1 MILLLSTFVTNH
13 RRSFPYE
20 KSKICDYQR
29 IDIFKY
35 MLNSYKKLP
44 FTEVYLFIKLDNEFL
59 QQGQYFYDNDLTEY
73 LYNNFSYLS
82 KDKIHIVLDRYTNQT
97 DWIPI
102 IQTIIDKHG
111 PNESVWFTQ
120 NDDHVFIDYNTDV
133 LLEGLKLLEYD
144 TNRHKSIYFSHWPEI
159 LRLSGKQE
167 IPVLCG
173 NYIKFNLSLLDSIQ
187 IFNMQL
193 LYDVFVEYKWK
204 SDHILIDSILNE
216 LCNQPAIDNPL
227 SQIIYVPLRELC
239 RHFDGYGHVRME
251 QNSCPRLELPNNTFN
266 YSKEV
271 LIKKMTPYI
280 ISPWVENNN
289 FTIPQE
295 WIDINLNLH
304 NIPEHTL

>member
-1 MILLLSTFVTNH
+1 
-13 RRSFPYE
+13 
-20 KSKICDYQR
+20 
-29 IDIFKY
+29 
-35 MLNSYKKLP
+35 
-44 FTEVYLFIKLDNEFL
+44 
-59 QQGQYFYDNDLTEY
+59 
-73 LYNNFSYLS
+73 
-82 KDKIHIVLDRYTNQT
+82 
-97 DWIPI
+97 
-102 IQTIIDKHG
+102 
-111 PNESVWFTQ
+111 
-120 NDDHVFIDYNTDV
+120 
-133 LLEGLKLLEYD
+133 
-144 TNRHKSIYFSHWPEI
+144 
-159 LRLSGKQE
+159 
-167 IPVLCG
+167 
-173 NYIKFNLSLLDSIQ
+173 
-187 IFNMQL
+187 MQL